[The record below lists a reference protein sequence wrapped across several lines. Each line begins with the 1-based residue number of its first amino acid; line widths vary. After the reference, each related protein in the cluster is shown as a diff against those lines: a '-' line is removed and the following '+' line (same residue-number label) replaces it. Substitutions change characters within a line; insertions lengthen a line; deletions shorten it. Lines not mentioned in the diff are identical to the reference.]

1 MHLKNSFLS
10 LIAAFF
16 LFTSCDEKRVFDE
29 YKALNGTWSKDSLV
43 SFEFEQKDTTTPYNL
58 FVTMR
63 NNNSYP
69 YNNLF
74 LIVELQQPGGLT
86 HSDTLEYMMANPDG
100 TLMGEGFTDV
110 KESKLWYKK
119 KQRFPKTGKYIVN
132 IRQAVRQGGKVP
144 GVENLEGITDVGFR
158 IETIE

>member
-1 MHLKNSFLS
+1 
-10 LIAAFF
+10 
-16 LFTSCDEKRVFDE
+16 
-29 YKALNGTWSKDSLV
+29 
-43 SFEFEQKDTTTPYNL
+43 
-58 FVTMR
+58 R

-86 HSDTLEYMMANPDG
+86 QSDTLEYMMANPDG

-110 KESKLWYKK
+110 KESKLWYRKG
-119 KQRFPKTGKYIVN
+119 QRFPKKGKYMVN
-132 IRQAVRQGGKVP
+132 IRQAVREGGKVP
-144 GVENLEGITDVGFR
+144 GIDELKGITDVGFR